1 MLFKVVEKQPEIF
14 ESILQ
19 NVNFNLYKSNLE
31 VEKIKK
37 KPNWMGS
44 IYEML
49 GYEIQTDTYYDDKI
63 FRNQFLN

>member
-1 MLFKVVEKQPEIF
+1 MLFKVVEKQPDIF